1 MSTDRLRANIEKLP
15 ESVVFAGISLT
26 VAIYSFIFL
35 YPREWSRGL
44 LINDEMWYAHL
55 ARNLYLGKGFV
66 TNTLFPL
73 QGGAGASFPTP
84 APFKQVGYP
93 LVSAWTWMI
102 TGQSHR
108 AMLVIAIVAFALA
121 AGMVYLV
128 ARRTG
133 WGRPASLLVT
143 GLVAFNPSIVS
154 IEASATPE
162 GLYLV
167 FFLLAIWLVLRPTP
181 LSVLLAGICHVVL
194 ILIKGHGII
203 YVPLFVAF
211 LLIAPRRKRLILTG
225 TYIGALVVTML
236 VASLIL
242 PAHSVQMFEAGG
254 NYALSFLIGT
264 ERSGANE
271 VPYKEV
277 NPPDAWEYILTH
289 PADYATKYLRMVS
302 RTKFTLDGLGEP
314 ALNGILFPAFLL
326 SLLLFLVD
334 FVLPGRLFPRTG
346 RADADDDSAR
356 GGNATGAADA
366 LQPDD
371 RLIYLFYSV
380 GIVGSFVFFWA
391 IHLTVR
397 FISHTF
403 PLMLLLIFYMA
414 WKMRPFLPSI
424 KKELRTA
431 LWVAVVLYTIAYPA
445 ASTLWIAQH
454 DPYAFIGRNLTVRF
468 ADFQEISETVSD
480 HMPPDAVLITDMS
493 HEINW
498 LNEINTITFPLSE
511 EDLRFLVEAYDVP
524 ALYEHPNKNRDWPWI
539 PTVFRLVDDKNGRF
553 WVRRDLP

>member
-1 MSTDRLRANIEKLP
+1 MMPNRLRATIEKLP

-26 VAIYSFIFL
+26 VAIYSFIFM
-35 YPREWSRGL
+35 YPRQWSRGL

-55 ARNLYLGKGFV
+55 ARNLYQGKGFV

-73 QGGAGASFPTP
+73 QGGAGESFPTP
-84 APFKQVGYP
+84 APFKQVGYS
-93 LVSAWTWMI
+93 LVTAWTWMI
-102 TGQSHR
+102 TGPGHR
-108 AMLVIAIVAFALA
+108 AMLAVAIVAFALA

-143 GLVAFNPSIVS
+143 GLVAFNSSIVS
-154 IEASATPE
+154 IEASGTPE
-162 GLYLV
+162 GMYLV

-181 LSVLLAGICHVVL
+181 LTAMLAGACHVVL
-194 ILIKGHGII
+194 MLIKGHGII

-211 LLIAPRRKRLILTG
+211 LLIAPRRKRLVLTG

-254 NYALSFLIGT
+254 NYAHSFLIGT
-264 ERSGANE
+264 DRSGANQ

-277 NPPDAWEYILTH
+277 NPPDAWEYIFTH
-289 PADYATKYLRMVS
+289 PADYATKYVRMVS

-314 ALNGILFPAFLL
+314 ALNGVLFPALLL
-326 SLLLFLVD
+326 SLLLFFVD
-334 FVLPGRLFPRTG
+334 FLLPGRLFPREDETG
-346 RADADDDSAR
+346 LSADGVEDGGSAANSNR
-356 GGNATGAADA
+356 
-366 LQPDD
+366 PDD
-371 RLIYLFYSV
+371 RLVYLFYSV
-380 GIVGSFVFFWA
+380 GILGSFVFFWA

-424 KKELRTA
+424 KKQLRTA
-431 LWVAVVLYTIAYPA
+431 LWVVALLYTIVYPA
-445 ASTLWIAQH
+445 VSTLWIAQG
-454 DPYAFIGRNLTVRF
+454 DPYAFIGRNLAVRY
-468 ADFQEISETVSD
+468 ADYQEISQTVRD
-480 HMPPDAVLITDMS
+480 HLPPNAVLITDMS

-524 ALYEHPNKNRDWPWI
+524 ALYEHPNIDRDWPWI
-539 PTVFRLVDDKNGRF
+539 PTAFRLVDDKNGRF
-553 WVRRDLP
+553 WVRRDPR

>member
-1 MSTDRLRANIEKLP
+1 VP
-15 ESVVFAGISLT
+15 ESAIFAGISLT

-55 ARNLYLGKGFV
+55 ARNIYLGKGFV

-93 LVSAWTWMI
+93 LVSAWAWMF
-102 TGQSHR
+102 TGPSPR

-121 AGMVYLV
+121 AGLVYLV

-143 GLVAFNPSIVS
+143 GLVACNPSIIS

-167 FFLLAIWLVLRPTP
+167 FFLLAIWLILRPTP
-181 LSVLLAGICHVVL
+181 LNAVLAGICHTVL
-194 ILIKGHGII
+194 MLIKGHGII

-211 LLIAPRRKRLILTG
+211 LLLAPRRKRFLLTG
-225 TYIGALVVTML
+225 SYAAAIVVSIL
-236 VASLIL
+236 VAALIL

-277 NPPDAWEYILTH
+277 HPPDAWEYIATH
-289 PADYATKYLRMVS
+289 PADYAIKYVRMVS
-302 RTKFTLDGLGEP
+302 RTKFTLDGLGAP
-314 ALNGILFPAFLL
+314 ALSGILFPALLL

-334 FVLPGRLFPRTG
+334 LVLPGRLFPRAQPGAGAGRGGGDGGGGGSEGKTG
-346 RADADDDSAR
+346 RGDA
-356 GGNATGAADA
+356 AAA
-366 LQPDD
+366 VRPDD
-371 RLIYLFYSV
+371 MWIYLMYSV
-380 GIVGSFVFFWA
+380 GIAGSFVFFWA

-403 PLMLLLIFYMA
+403 PLMLLLIFYVA
-414 WKMRPFLPSI
+414 WRMRPFLPSI
-424 KKELRTA
+424 KRELRTV
-431 LWVAVVLYTIAYPA
+431 LWVAAVLYFIVYPA
-445 ASTLWIAQH
+445 ASTLATAYR
-454 DPYAFIGRNLTVRF
+454 DPYAFIGRNLAVRF
-468 ADFQEISETVSD
+468 ADYQEISATVREYV
-480 HMPPDAVLITDMS
+480 PPDAVLITDMS

-498 LNEINTITFPLSE
+498 LNEMNTITFPLSE

-539 PTVFRLVDDKNGRF
+539 PTVFKLVDDKNGRF
-553 WVRRDLP
+553 WVRRDLLDRH